1 MVVSMFNSRTPP
13 RAVFSEGLAFD
24 LVPQWGERDEVGWT
38 DLESAASSEL
48 GLLTG
53 FEGAAVTAVI
63 APMFTGMALSL
74 HVIPKGLMEADEV
87 TALYEGAPKIQLYSR
102 ATRPLMPRSNLDR
115 SRVALGRIRKDPVG
129 YGLHLWAACDPLR
142 LVASN
147 AVELIATML
156 DDGHLLQG

>member
-1 MVVSMFNSRTPP
+1 MAPTTPLVADHRLSGIDSTLQHPTIATLPLPAPLPTTGQLSMAEEQVQR
-13 RAVFSEGLAFD
+13 RL
-24 LVPQWGERDEVGWT
+24 
-38 DLESAASSEL
+38 
-48 GLLTG
+48 
-53 FEGAAVTAVI
+53 AAVLAADVV
-63 APMFTGMALSL
+63 GYSR
-74 HVIPKGLMEADEV
+74 LMEADEV